1 MTTFTRRYIFSHGL
15 SFLKQG
21 IMLADN
27 FSHSGTAAEDSDGA
41 GEPCEGEPG
50 EVDLEE
56 LLKSAVG
63 VGDGDEGVVEY
74 DLLDAW

>member
-21 IMLADN
+21 IVLADN
-27 FSHSGTAAEDSDGA
+27 FSHSGTAAEVSDGA
-41 GEPCEGEPG
+41 GEPG

-63 VGDGDEGVVEY
+63 VGDGDEGGVEY